1 VPLLPVSVTLG
12 GNTLP
17 ASAVVFSGLVY
28 SGVIQ
33 VNICI
38 PLDVTSGPAVP
49 LTLTIGGA
57 SSRAGVTL
65 AIE

>member
-1 VPLLPVSVTLG
+1 VKVSLG

-28 SGVIQ
+28 SGVVQ
-33 VNICI
+33 VNVGI
-38 PLDVTSGPAVP
+38 PLDAPSGPAVP
-49 LTLTIGGA
+49 LTLIIGGA
-57 SSRAGVTL
+57 SSRTGVFL